1 MKKFGFYFKKG
12 LVLAGRASKGKSFF
26 IKLLLG
32 LYLILSFFGKMIF
45 FLRPIFLI
53 ADNNLA
59 MMIVEGHDFEIN
71 KVFEGVNAKKR
82 YSSLLLSGMFVDG
95 IAFIA
100 TLILVA
106 PFGVWL
112 ATGLYNPYM
121 PPIIFLIV
129 FGVAAVVLTIM
140 LELCYAP
147 MGYVTCKGKDLSCG
161 DVLYLAKE
169 GSVGI
174 KGKIFGTC
182 LINYLMIVLFMAIFF
197 GIPVLLGLTLF
208 DDEGYVSILV
218 NIITIILFIAFIFCN
233 LFVLSTFRLAVKISL
248 YSLYYDSVEAKH
260 VVIARKGNTK
270 DVFIPLFAD
279 DKEVNENA

>member
-12 LVLAGRASKGKSFF
+12 FVLARRAAKGKSFF
-26 IKLLLG
+26 TKLLLG

>member
-12 LVLAGRASKGKSFF
+12 FVLARRAAKGKSFF
-26 IKLLLG
+26 TKLLLG

-45 FLRPIFLI
+45 FLRPIFLV

-71 KVFEGVNAKKR
+71 KVFEGVNSKKR
-82 YSSLLLSGMFVDG
+82 YSSLLLSCFFVDG

-121 PPIIFLIV
+121 PPIIFLII
-129 FGVAAVVLTIM
+129 FGVAAAVLTIM

-147 MGYVTCKGKDLSCG
+147 KGYVTCKGKDLSCG

-174 KGKIFGTC
+174 KGKIFGIC
-182 LINYLMIVLFMAIFF
+182 LVNYLVIFLFMAVFF
-197 GIPVLLGLTLF
+197 GLPVLLGLTMF
-208 DDEGYVSILV
+208 DDEGYVSIFA
-218 NIITIILFIAFIFCN
+218 NFIIIILFVGFIFCD
-233 LFVLSTFRLAVKISL
+233 LFVLSVNRLAMKISL

-260 VVIARKGNTK
+260 VIIAKRGNTK
-270 DVFIPLFAD
+270 DVFIPLFSD